1 MTFQENLNR
10 ICKER
15 GTTLTGLIKK
25 MGLSTS
31 KVSRWNEGA
40 LPKQEMLTRLA
51 EELNCSVADF
61 FADDETAESA
71 KKEPASQ
78 MTGGLS
84 DLQIQLINM
93 ILQMTEPE
101 AAVLLAALSAQ
112 KGLHKPLGD

>member
-51 EELNCSVADF
+51 EELGCSVADF
-61 FADDETAESA
+61 FADDPGED

-84 DLQIQLINM
+84 DLQIQLINI
-93 ILQMTEPE
+93 ILQMSEPE

-112 KGLHKPLGD
+112 QGLRKPLDG